1 MDSAITTAIPYVR
14 KNAALRLGR
23 VTSQSLSQEFK
34 STGGASS
41 IRDYITLMKPGVML
55 LVVFTG
61 TVGMI
66 MAPGHL
72 PPLMTLITVLCIAM
86 GSGAGG
92 AINMWYD
99 HDIDS
104 IMRRTSTRPV
114 PSQRVAAEDA
124 LAFGLVLAIVSV
136 ALLGLAVS
144 WAAAWLLAFSIWFY
158 AGIYTIILKRR
169 TPQNIVIGGA
179 AGAFPPVIGWLAVT
193 SQLSWE
199 PFLYFLII
207 FFWTPPHFWALAL
220 YRSEDYRKSGV
231 PMLPVTAGVES
242 TKKHILAYSIILS
255 ACAALPALMPQTGW
269 IYLSA
274 SLALSAIFMAYVW
287 RVYNSNEP
295 KHAYQL
301 FGYSISYLFLLFF
314 MLVLDKLLA
323 SFIV

>member
-1 MDSAITTAIPYVR
+1 
-14 KNAALRLGR
+14 
-23 VTSQSLSQEFK
+23 
-34 STGGASS
+34 
-41 IRDYITLMKPGVML
+41 MKPGVML

-61 TVGMI
+61 VVGMI

-72 PPLMTLITVLCIAM
+72 PPLMTLVTVLCIAM

-99 HDIDS
+99 KDIDR
-104 IMRRTSTRPV
+104 IMHRTSKRPV
-114 PSQRVAAEDA
+114 PSERISEGDA
-124 LAFGLVLAIVSV
+124 LAFGIVLAIASV

-144 WAAAWLLAFSIWFY
+144 WPAAWLLAFSIWFY
-158 AGIYTIILKRR
+158 AGVYTMLLKRT

-193 SQLSWE
+193 PNLTWE
-199 PFLYFLII
+199 PIVYFLII

-231 PMLPVTAGVES
+231 PMLPVTAGIES
-242 TKKHILAYSIILS
+242 TKKHIFIYSLILAAS
-255 ACAALPALMPQTGW
+255 AALPALMPQTGW
-269 IYLSA
+269 IYLGS
-274 SLALSAIFMAYVW
+274 SLLLSGIFMAYVW
-287 RVYNSNEP
+287 RVYNSTEP

-314 MLVLDKLLA
+314 MLVLDKLLTPII
-323 SFIV
+323 F

>member
-1 MDSAITTAIPYVR
+1 M
-14 KNAALRLGR
+14 
-23 VTSQSLSQEFK
+23 TSQSLSQEHK
-34 STGGASS
+34 AADVSST

-72 PPLMTLITVLCIAM
+72 PPLMTLITVLSIAL

-99 HDIDS
+99 RDIDHL
-104 IMRRTSTRPV
+104 MRRTAGRPI
-114 PSQRVAAEDA
+114 PAGRIQPEDA
-124 LAFGLVLAIVSV
+124 LAFGLALAVTSV

-144 WAAAWLLAFSIWFY
+144 WVAAWLLAFSIWFY
-158 AGIYTIILKRR
+158 AGIYTLLLKRT

-193 SQLSWE
+193 PQLTWE

-220 YRSEDYRKSGV
+220 YRSEDYRISGI
-231 PMLPVTAGVES
+231 PMLPVTAGILA
-242 TKKHILAYSIILS
+242 TKKQIAFYSAVLS
-255 ACAALPALMPQTGW
+255 VAAMLPTLLPQTGW
-269 IYLSA
+269 LYAVASGLLSA
-274 SLALSAIFMAYVW
+274 VFLLYVW
-287 RVYNSNEP
+287 RVYNSKEP
-295 KHAYQL
+295 KHAYRL

-314 MLVLDKLLA
+314 MLVLDKLLLPII
-323 SFIV
+323 S

>member
-1 MDSAITTAIPYVR
+1 M
-14 KNAALRLGR
+14 AAGSVSYSYKASGT
-23 VTSQSLSQEFK
+23 VTSTIK
-34 STGGASS
+34 
-41 IRDYITLMKPGVML
+41 DYVTLMKPGVML

-72 PPLMTLITVLCIAM
+72 PPLMTLLTVLCIAL

-99 HDIDS
+99 KDIDS
-104 IMRRTSTRPV
+104 IMKRTSARPV
-114 PSQRVAAEDA
+114 PSERVSADDA
-124 LAFGLVLAIVSV
+124 LAFGIVLAIASVS
-136 ALLGLAVS
+136 LLGLAVS

-158 AGIYTIILKRR
+158 AGVYTILLKRS

-193 SQLSWE
+193 PHLTLE

-220 YRSEDYRKSGV
+220 YRSDDYRKSGV
-231 PMLPVTAGVES
+231 PMLPVTAGIES
-242 TKKHILAYSIILS
+242 TKKHIVLYSLILA
-255 ACAALPALMPQTGW
+255 AAALLPGIIAQPGW
-269 IYLSA
+269 LYVAASVLLSG
-274 SLALSAIFMAYVW
+274 IFMRYVW
-287 RVYNSNEP
+287 RVYVSHEP
-295 KHAYQL
+295 KDAYRL

-314 MLVLDKLLA
+314 MLVLDKLLTPII
-323 SFIV
+323 F